1 MAQHDLNVFDMATI
15 STSNP
20 SGFNSAGGEQFW
32 LGWDTI
38 TISEGARSD
47 VVVMEDDGDF
57 FDDDDIDQRVA
68 YDQVVHGYDV
78 PGGTLLEAEYE
89 LFVRD
94 SWGRV
99 YTIQLIS
106 VNGDPSTIYGYS
118 IVGDPPPFGEPLI
131 IVGRAD
137 GLHGFYRYS
146 DSAAVACFTAGTR
159 IATATGHAPAET
171 LRPGARLR
179 LADGG
184 LATLRLVLTQQARPG
199 PEARAAPIRLQKN
212 ALGPGRP
219 ARRLVLS
226 PQHRVHMPDL
236 GGLVPAKALT
246 ALPRIGPL
254 RDGRAQLYIH
264 LVLDRHAI
272 LLAEGLP
279 CESFWP
285 GAQAMKALAPQER
298 RRVRAIMGTRP
309 EPALPLI
316 RVQEA
321 RRQLAALSALPKMR
335 SPSKIG
341 TRSLGRGDSTNVR
354 ERKIA
359 ASRIS
364 PNPGDAHISTSVSA
378 NRI

>member
-118 IVGDPPPFGEPLI
+118 IVGDPPP
-131 IVGRAD
+131 
-137 GLHGFYRYS
+137 S
-146 DSAAVACFTAGTR
+146 
-159 IATATGHAPAET
+159 
-171 LRPGARLR
+171 
-179 LADGG
+179 
-184 LATLRLVLTQQARPG
+184 
-199 PEARAAPIRLQKN
+199 
-212 ALGPGRP
+212 
-219 ARRLVLS
+219 
-226 PQHRVHMPDL
+226 
-236 GGLVPAKALT
+236 
-246 ALPRIGPL
+246 
-254 RDGRAQLYIH
+254 
-264 LVLDRHAI
+264 
-272 LLAEGLP
+272 
-279 CESFWP
+279 
-285 GAQAMKALAPQER
+285 
-298 RRVRAIMGTRP
+298 
-309 EPALPLI
+309 
-316 RVQEA
+316 
-321 RRQLAALSALPKMR
+321 
-335 SPSKIG
+335 
-341 TRSLGRGDSTNVR
+341 
-354 ERKIA
+354 
-359 ASRIS
+359 ASR
-364 PNPGDAHISTSVSA
+364 
-378 NRI
+378 